1 MKSIAMAVIAPTITV
16 TILIFLIT
24 ILITVIMLPAVFI
37 ILTINIIIFTNTIS
51 IIITINADFICLNKL
66 WISLFFLKSFNAELH
81 QPDAIKRRRTK
92 QPLYWGHLSPRLSA
106 SSTTPHE
113 LLQLHCIERIRTSSE
128 SHVRCLIYVFTV
140 SELRLKTCSQPER
153 WAKRTDS
160 SFVIIINTSAVIL
173 IHMLIICMSSASPS
187 SQHNDR
193 YHLLSSSLSGGTS
206 DERTVF

>member
-1 MKSIAMAVIAPTITV
+1 MKSIAMAVVAPTITV

-24 ILITVIMLPAVFI
+24 ILITAIMLPAVFI

-51 IIITINADFICLNKL
+51 IIITINADFICLDKL
-66 WISLFFLKSFNAELH
+66 WISLFFLKKSFNAELH
-81 QPDAIKRRRTK
+81 QPDAIKCRRTK
-92 QPLYWGHLSPRLSA
+92 QALYWGHLSLRLSA

-128 SHVRCLIYVFTV
+128 SHVRCIIYVFTV
-140 SELRLKTCSQPER
+140 SELRLKTCSQPEQ

-160 SFVIIINTSAVIL
+160 SFVIIINTSAVI
-173 IHMLIICMSSASPS
+173 LIICMSSASPS